1 MKDEAVDPAFRPLL
15 DQLVDAFDDA
25 HIEPI
30 PPRLS
35 AAARDAFSWR
45 RADAELAEL
54 LFDSASDTLVG
65 VRGTA
70 TDRRSFRYASGE
82 FAIRVHLTDLSLI
95 VMIEPPLSVVCTVDS
110 QHGSEQHRTD
120 ELGELGVDA
129 PELPLRLEIELPGG
143 NIVTPWITG

>member
-1 MKDEAVDPAFRPLL
+1 MNDETIDPAFQPLL
-15 DQLVDAFDDA
+15 EQVADAFGDA
-25 HIEPI
+25 HLEPI

-35 AAARDAFSWR
+35 AAARDAFAWR

-65 VRGTA
+65 VRGTT

-95 VMIEPPLSVVCTVDS
+95 VMIEPPLSVACTVDS
-110 QHGSEQHRTD
+110 SHGSEQHHTD
-120 ELGELGVDA
+120 ELGELVVDA

-143 NIVTPWITG
+143 NVVTPWITG